1 MLFNDR
7 RVLGFGVEVHVFT
20 DEGYVLTSDKNV
32 MTGELYKLTCE
43 CFVLIG
49 EV

>member
-1 MLFNDR
+1 
-7 RVLGFGVEVHVFT
+7 
-20 DEGYVLTSDKNV
+20 